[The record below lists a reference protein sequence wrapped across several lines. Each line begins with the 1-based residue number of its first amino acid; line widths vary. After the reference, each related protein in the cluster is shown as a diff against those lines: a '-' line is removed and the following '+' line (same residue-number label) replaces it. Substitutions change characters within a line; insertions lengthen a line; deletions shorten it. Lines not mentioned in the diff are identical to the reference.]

1 MLSEFSI
8 DLLDEGTRF
17 RSILQVPTFHR
28 RDTIL
33 CDFISERNSREERIN
48 RNGKILKTDCRF
60 IDLPEGTICAGR
72 QRRKISRC
80 EEIHYRLFCTLE
92 NRNIEYGQFVK
103 TRNRRDKFRNK
114 FANLKKKIIIRISKS
129 IVPRCKLFHNRYVS
143 FIIVS
148 VEIGRF

>member
-92 NRNIEYGQFVK
+92 NRNIEYGQFVVK
-103 TRNRRDKFRNK
+103 RETRGI
-114 FANLKKKIIIRISKS
+114 NLETNLQIYKKKYNSYLEKYRPSLQ
-129 IVPRCKLFHNRYVS
+129 VVS
-143 FIIVS
+143 
-148 VEIGRF
+148 